1 MIFLYFLLVSFFVNA
16 QTDTSIVKTDTSIVK
31 ADTSAVK
38 ADSLL
43 IQPAKIADTLVVFSS
58 LPLSPASTF
67 ISNYKILFGDYRYA
81 ADYFSSFPFAFQRSF
96 GSYGQPNEVLI
107 YGNEGLSTT
116 VLRNG
121 FDLANASAKY
131 FDYNFIQS
139 EDVDSIEIIR
149 APRAFLYGNDANNAA
164 VNFISKDIISN
175 YPYTRIKYYEGNF
188 GEAMLDFRAGI
199 FLYKKLNLNF
209 DITNRKQ
216 EDSYRRTTFSH
227 WLGKVGLKYYA
238 SPLFNFYA
246 EYFYSRKITD
256 LNGGVNVDSIK
267 KYSSDVDKIL
277 YDYISAPVL
286 YLERYE
292 KEFRNNFQVG
302 SMFQLGNYRGEIN
315 FTLADERREWRRD
328 EKDTLLGNLIDN
340 DYSATIFSLNS
351 SYQIFPELLSANLNL
366 QSIEYD
372 SESIFTTVKNGIE
385 GQFNFNSLVN
395 TITSNIAG
403 ELFSGSVTPSIFFR
417 YSTSGG
423 SSFSGYGAD
432 LNFHASDNIFLYAG
446 YSSYQLSSEFYY
458 GAAEFPKTNS
468 FETELKLKYLQFDL
482 LLGMYYRVY
491 QNLYF
496 ANYPAEWNI
505 PPALRPLPNR
515 LISDLGLSAKLI
527 FPIWKIWFE
536 GFITHTS
543 KKYDQHNSGIIYSFN
558 PNPSLYSTV
567 NIFYRDSLFTNDL
580 ELQTG
585 FTFRYFKSN
594 WLTYYENFN
603 NRSYYVQPDAR
614 NDYQID
620 FVAAGRIQ
628 KTAIV
633 YFAWENLLDR
643 EYYMY
648 AYYPM
653 SRRGIRFGLAWEF
666 LN

>member
-1 MIFLYFLLVSFFVNA
+1 MIFLYFLLVSFVVNA
-16 QTDTSIVKTDTSIVK
+16 QTDSL
-31 ADTSAVK
+31 AVQVDSSLVE
-38 ADSLL
+38 ADSSM
-43 IQPAKIADTLVVFSS
+43 IVPAKIADTLVVFSS
-58 LPLSPASTF
+58 LPLSLTSTF
-67 ISNYKILFGDYRYA
+67 ISSEKILFSDYRYA
-81 ADYFSSFPFAFQRSF
+81 ADYFSSFPFSFQRSF
-96 GSYGQPNEVLI
+96 GSYGQPNEVII
-107 YGNEGLSTT
+107 YGNEFLATT

-121 FDLANASAKY
+121 IDFTNAYAFSKIFD
-131 FDYNFIQS
+131 FNFIQS
-139 EDVDSIEIIR
+139 EDVDSVEIIR
-149 APRAFLYGNDANNAA
+149 APRSFLFGFETNKAA
-164 VNFISKDIISN
+164 VNFISKDIVSN

-227 WLGKVGLKYYA
+227 WMGKVGLKYYA
-238 SPLFNFYA
+238 SSLFNFYA

-267 KYSSDVDKIL
+267 KYSSDVNKIL
-277 YDYISAPVL
+277 YNYISAPVL
-286 YLERYE
+286 YMERYE
-292 KEFRNNFQVG
+292 KDFRNNFQVG

-315 FTLADERREWRRD
+315 FTAREERREWRVN
-328 EKDTLLGNLIDN
+328 EKDTLTSRLIDL
-340 DYSATIFSLNS
+340 DYSSKIFTLNS
-351 SYQIFPELLSANLNL
+351 NYRIIPELLSANLNL
-366 QSIEYD
+366 QSIEYEN
-372 SESIFTTVKNGIE
+372 ESVFTTVENGIE
-385 GQFNFNSLVN
+385 DQSKINKIAN
-395 TITSNIAG
+395 TITSNITG
-403 ELFSGSVTPSIFFR
+403 ELLSGAFTSSIFLR

-423 SSFSGYGAD
+423 SNYSGYGAD
-432 LNFHASDNIFLYAG
+432 LNFRASENISFYAG
-446 YSSYQLSSEFYY
+446 YSSYQLSNGVYY
-458 GAAEFPKTNS
+458 NAVEFPRTNS
-468 FETELKLKYLQFDL
+468 FETELKLKYLQFDFM
-482 LLGMYYRVY
+482 LGMYYMAYR
-491 QNLYF
+491 NLYF
-496 ANYPAEWNI
+496 ANYPAEWNT
-505 PPALRPLPNR
+505 PLSLRPLPNR

-536 GFITHTS
+536 GFITRTGKTYNQGNES
-543 KKYDQHNSGIIYSFN
+543 EKTISFN
-558 PNPSLYSTV
+558 PNLSLHSTV

-594 WLTYYENFN
+594 WLAYYENFT
-603 NRSYYVQPDAR
+603 NRSYYVQPEAK

-620 FVAAGRIQ
+620 FVASGRIQ

-653 SRRGIRFGLAWEF
+653 YRRGIRFGLAWEF